1 MYIGKYTIVPWMLW
15 DRKSWFS
22 SECWHCWPSKAW
34 GNQNVDSR
42 SLLPLKKTNEYPM
55 ESDGW
60 FRWFVGPFF
69 SFRKKNRSVNFLEV
83 LWQPFILCSRWG
95 FSQISAEQIPHRIHG
110 TDIFP
115 YIYHKKSTIHVGKYI
130 KYTPWMVWVLR
141 KPMRIPPF
149 FWYLKKNPPVRFQK
163 RIDPQ
168 ESPEVI
174 SGGGTG
180 LTPKDDL
187 KWNPGT
193 LSPTFRSPGTLN
205 HHFFNGC
212 LVISIASTI
221 FLIFYVMIWFIIQL
235 TANH

>member
-1 MYIGKYTIVPWMLW
+1 MNIPWKVMVGS
-15 DRKSWFS
+15 D
-22 SECWHCWPSKAW
+22 
-34 GNQNVDSR
+34 DS
-42 SLLPLKKTNEYPM
+42 L
-55 ESDGW
+55 
-60 FRWFVGPFF
+60 VPFF
-69 SFRKKNRSVNFLEV
+69 LSGKKNRSVNFLEV
-83 LWQPFILCSRWG
+83 LWQPFILCSRWV

-180 LTPKDDL
+180 LTPKDDQMESG
-187 KWNPGT
+187 NVESNVP
-193 LSPTFRSPGTLN
+193 
-205 HHFFNGC
+205 
-212 LVISIASTI
+212 
-221 FLIFYVMIWFIIQL
+221 
-235 TANH
+235 